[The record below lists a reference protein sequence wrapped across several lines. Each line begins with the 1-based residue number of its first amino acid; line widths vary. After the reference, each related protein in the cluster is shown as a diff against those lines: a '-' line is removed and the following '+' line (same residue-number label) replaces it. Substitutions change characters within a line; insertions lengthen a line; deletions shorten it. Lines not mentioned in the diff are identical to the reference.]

1 MSIELEQMRQLTA
14 AHDDPQSS
22 IHGNIITTE
31 AADGVFARTI
41 VDFRAIL
48 ARMEAAENVVE
59 LARQWL
65 HCADVINE
73 TFGSHGP
80 IKDTETLSRRNVEY
94 MDATDAMCA
103 AIRQSKGTT

>member
-14 AHDDPQSS
+14 ARDDPKSS

-31 AADGVFARTI
+31 AADWVFVRTI

-80 IKDTETLSRRNVEY
+80 IKDYGLFSRQNAEY
-94 MDATDAMCA
+94 MAAMDAMCA
-103 AIRQSKGTT
+103 AIRKP

>member
-31 AADGVFARTI
+31 AADGVFVRTI

-48 ARMEAAENVVE
+48 ARMEAAEAVVE
-59 LARQWL
+59 LARRWL

-73 TFGSHGP
+73 TFGTHGP
-80 IKDTETLSRRNVEY
+80 IKDTETFTRQNAEY
-94 MDATDAMCA
+94 MAAMDAMCA
-103 AIRQSKGTT
+103 AIRQTKGTT